1 MSRMARL
8 SLFTLALAAAAS
20 ALGACQAIAGIED
33 RTYVATG
40 GGSNAQAGSGGA
52 GQDPPS
58 QECVDYCNKAKS
70 VCQTDQGGNTVPSGV
85 LYLSDEACLATC
97 KQIPL
102 TGIDQNSVACRMQQL
117 RFVDTGE
124 DVPRY
129 CANAGPGGNGV
140 CGSLCENYCQLFK
153 TACRDEF
160 EKYAPTS
167 EEDDGISTCVSKCAG
182 LEDTGLFDVTMN
194 GNYLGDTLQC
204 RLVHTS
210 SSLLDPKTHC
220 SHAEL
225 KPLLKCVDAPMATPD
240 CKKFC
245 HLDKAECADAGFPQ
259 YENEAQCVAVC
270 EALDPGHVG
279 DTKENTAG
287 CRMYHAYNSMLDPK
301 THCAHT
307 GPGGDGHCVDGD
319 EHDAGNCQ
327 SYCRL
332 LQAACQDDFDE
343 SFADQDACQADCMNL
358 DGHEADSNYS
368 TGAKGNNLQ
377 CRLLHV
383 SRALTNSKECP
394 AAQGASPCK

>member
-8 SLFTLALAAAAS
+8 SLFTLALAAVAS

-40 GGSNAQAGSGGA
+40 GGSNSGGGSGGA
-52 GQDPPS
+52 VEPPS
-58 QECVDYCNKAKS
+58 QECVDYCNKAKN
-70 VCQTDQGGNTVPSGV
+70 VCQTDLGGNTAENGV

-97 KQIPL
+97 KRIPL
-102 TGIDQNSVACRMQQL
+102 TGVDKNSIACRMQQL

-124 DVPRY
+124 DKPRY
-129 CANAGPGGNGV
+129 CANAGPGGNGE
-140 CGSLCENYCQLFK
+140 CGSICENYCQLFK
-153 TACRDEF
+153 NACPDAF

-167 EEDDGISTCVSKCAG
+167 EEDDGISTCVSKCQG

-210 SSLLDPKTHC
+210 SSFLDPKTHC

-225 KPLLKCVDAPMATPD
+225 KPLLKCVDDPMATPD

-245 HLDKAECADAGFPQ
+245 RLDMAECSDAGYPV

-270 EALDPGHVG
+270 EALEPGHIS
-279 DTKENTAG
+279 DTKENSVG

-301 THCAHT
+301 THCAHSA
-307 GPGGDGHCVDGD
+307 PGGDGHCVDGD

-332 LQAACQDDFDE
+332 LRSACKDDFE
-343 SFADQDACQADCMNL
+343 GSFADQDACQADCMKL

-368 TGAKGNNLQ
+368 TAAKGNNLQ

-383 SRALTNSKECP
+383 SRALLNPSKECA